1 MRKLFEEIKLFIRRA
16 ISSPVGELTRA
27 QRVARFWIDLV
38 WHCARALRHDRAG
51 EMAAALTYRTIFS
64 LIPLLV
70 TLLLVFQAF
79 RGLDEVRSE
88 LEPMVY
94 KFMGIDDLQTSTP
107 IPGQESDDPDAKT
120 PEPAPAIPDEKS
132 DGKPDDS
139 KEVIPR
145 SPDDPLT
152 ADAKSQDEKQ
162 PGAPPKVVAEKQF
175 KFRVDEFL
183 GNLTTQVASLDFKSI
198 GVVGLVLFIWA
209 AIDLVVTLELNFNR
223 VFNSPDG
230 RPWLRR
236 IPIYWAV
243 ITLGPVLVWLSLSI
257 AGRLVGAAEQV
268 PFLGTV
274 IQWFSSLF
282 ALAAS
287 WLLLFL
293 LYKLMPNTN
302 VHAGSA
308 LAGAFV
314 AAVLWE
320 LGKFGFGLY
329 VNKALPYAKIYGA
342 LGLIPLFLF
351 WVYITWIIVL
361 FGLELT
367 YTLQAMNSRRFKYE
381 LPTQAQG
388 AVPGDPQWII
398 PIMAQ
403 IGQSFV
409 QGQAIDSHSLADR
422 LSLPDRAIVDFNLRL
437 EKAGLIHRVQHAD
450 DALAQYSLSLPPDQI
465 RIGQLL
471 EVADAMR
478 HASDPSRQQA
488 GWALLRTLAKAQAD
502 AAADMTLAALLKTSG
517 QSAPVEAGHSSSENG
532 SETGLNESQTR
543 TA

>member
-1 MRKLFEEIKLFIRRA
+1 MRKFIEKITLFLRRA
-16 ISSPVGELTRA
+16 VSSPVGELTRA
-27 QRVARFWIDLV
+27 QRMVRFWIDLV

-79 RGLDEVRSE
+79 QGLEQVRTE
-88 LEPMVY
+88 LEPVVY
-94 KFMGIDDLQTSTP
+94 KFMGINDLHTDASVLGEEPTDDNTAKSPARIASPAVPQLP
-107 IPGQESDDPDAKT
+107 PDVEPKILDDT
-120 PEPAPAIPDEKS
+120 G
-132 DGKPDDS
+132 DGKNTRTNDEGETF
-139 KEVIPR
+139 KH
-145 SPDDPLT
+145 DPK
-152 ADAKSQDEKQ
+152 AANQ
-162 PGAPPKVVAEKQF
+162 QF

-183 GNLTTQVASLDFKSI
+183 GNLTTQVASLDFGSI

-243 ITLGPVLVWLSLSI
+243 ITLGPVLIWLSLSV
-257 AGRLVGAAEQV
+257 AGKLVGAAEQV
-268 PFLGTV
+268 PVLGTL
-274 IQWFSSLF
+274 IQWSSSLF

-302 VHAGSA
+302 VHARSA
-308 LAGAFV
+308 LGGAFV

-320 LGKFGFGLY
+320 LGKYGFGLY

-381 LPTQAQG
+381 LPSQSRG

-398 PIMAQ
+398 PIMTQ
-403 IGQSFV
+403 IGQSFAR
-409 QGQAIDSHSLADR
+409 GQPIDSHTLADR
-422 LSLPDRAIVDFNLRL
+422 LALPDRAIVEFNLQL
-437 EKAGLIHRVQHAD
+437 EKTGLIHRVAQAE
-450 DALAQYSLSLPPDQI
+450 DATAQYSLSLPPE
-465 RIGQLL
+465 RITIAQLL
-471 EVADAMR
+471 EVADSMR
-478 HASDPSRQQA
+478 HAADPSRKQA
-488 GWALLRTLAKAQAD
+488 GWELLRTLAKAQVEV
-502 AAADMTLAALLKTSG
+502 AADMTLASLLSDKAK
-517 QSAPVEAGHSSSENG
+517 QAEPLLAPASA
-532 SETGLNESQTR
+532 ES
-543 TA
+543 ADAI

>member
-1 MRKLFEEIKLFIRRA
+1 MRKLFSHITQFLRRVVH
-16 ISSPVGELTRA
+16 SPVGELSRA
-27 QRVARFWIDLV
+27 QRFLRYLIDLAI
-38 WHCARALRHDRAG
+38 HCSRALRHDRAG

-79 RGLDEVRSE
+79 RGLDEVRKE
-88 LEPMVY
+88 LQPLVY
-94 KFMGIDDLQTSTP
+94 KFMRIDALQTPMSPLPGHDDL
-107 IPGQESDDPDAKT
+107 EPDATT
-120 PEPAPAIPDEKS
+120 PSLDKARTPSAVAPSLPDNQKQDVAPPPVDPLAPVLPPAPMI
-132 DGKPDDS
+132 DGKPVVPE
-139 KEVIPR
+139 KEAVNEQVM
-145 SPDDPLT
+145 L
-152 ADAKSQDEKQ
+152 
-162 PGAPPKVVAEKQF
+162 
-175 KFRVDEFL
+175 RVDEFL
-183 GNLTTQVASLDFKSI
+183 SDLTDQVSGLDFRSI

-209 AIDLVVTLELNFNR
+209 AIDLVVTLELSFNR

-243 ITLGPVLVWLSLSI
+243 ITLGPVLIWLSLSV

-268 PFLGTV
+268 PLLG
-274 IQWFSSLF
+274 ILIKWSSSLF

-302 VHAGSA
+302 VHADSA

-320 LGKFGFGLY
+320 VGKYGFGLY

-367 YTLQAMNSRRFKYE
+367 YTLQAMKGKRFKYE
-381 LPTQAQG
+381 LPSQSRQE
-388 AVPGDPQWII
+388 VPGDPQWLI
-398 PIMAQ
+398 PIITQ
-403 IGQSFV
+403 IGQAFNDGKGV
-409 QGQAIDSHSLADR
+409 DVHTLADR
-422 LSLPDRAIVDFNLRL
+422 LALPELAIVSLNTKL
-437 EKAGLIHRVQHAD
+437 EAAGLIHRIEHSE
-450 DALAQYSLSLPPDQI
+450 DAAAQFTLSRPPSQI
-465 RIGQLL
+465 RIQTLL
-471 EVADAMR
+471 ELADTLR
-478 HASDPSRQQA
+478 HTSDSSRNQA
-488 GWALLRTLAKAQAD
+488 GWNLLRELSQAQQL
-502 AAADMTLAALLKTSG
+502 AAAQTTLDSLLTKNG
-517 QSAPVEAGHSSSENG
+517 EGHGPNAVGEI
-532 SETGLNESQTR
+532 
-543 TA
+543 AK

>member
-1 MRKLFEEIKLFIRRA
+1 MRKLFEEIKLFLRRA

-79 RGLDEVRSE
+79 RGLDEVRRE

-107 IPGQESDDPDAKT
+107 IPGLDTPDPDAKT
-120 PEPAPAIPDEKS
+120 PDPAPATPDGKADEKA
-132 DGKPDDS
+132 DDDA
-139 KEVIPR
+139 KEVVPPA
-145 SPDDPLT
+145 PDDPP
-152 ADAKSQDEKQ
+152 AKDAGPGDEKQ
-162 PGAPPKVVAEKQF
+162 PGAPPHAVAEKQF

-183 GNLTTQVASLDFKSI
+183 RNLTTQVASLDFKSI

-268 PFLGTV
+268 PFLGGI

-320 LGKFGFGLY
+320 LGKYGFGLY

-398 PIMAQ
+398 PIMTQ

-409 QGQAIDSHSLADR
+409 QGQAIDSHALADR

-450 DALAQYSLSLPPDQI
+450 DALAQYALSLLPDQI
-465 RIGQLL
+465 RISRLL
-471 EVADAMR
+471 EVADSMR

-488 GWALLRTLAKAQAD
+488 GWELLRTLAKAQTD
-502 AAADMTLAALLKTSG
+502 AAGEMTLASLLK
-517 QSAPVEAGHSSSENG
+517 ANG
-532 SETGLNESQTR
+532 G
-543 TA
+543 